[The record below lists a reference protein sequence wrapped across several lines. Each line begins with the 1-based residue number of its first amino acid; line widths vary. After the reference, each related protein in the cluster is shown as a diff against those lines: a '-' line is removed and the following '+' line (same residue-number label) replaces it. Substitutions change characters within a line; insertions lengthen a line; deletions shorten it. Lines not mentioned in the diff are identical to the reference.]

1 MKTELEIP
9 GRLSYSSLSTYMD
22 CGEKWKLERGYKLN
36 ESTWFA
42 TVAGSA
48 IHQITEYIDLA
59 ELGLYGGR
67 IPSFK
72 EEFDARL
79 AVEAENG
86 VEVKASGKK
95 LVKMGKTGGPNKK
108 DYEWWLVYGPIC
120 IENWINWKRETDW
133 MLALLPDGTPGIEVS
148 IKQPIGGDNHLGFID
163 RIYITPDGQIVVV
176 DLKSGNVPKS
186 ILQLGVY
193 RVGLEREHGLLAD
206 LGAYWMAGD
215 GDLAGIRD
223 LSHLTPEWVDAQY
236 AMAWQGIRAG
246 IFLPNISSMCS
257 GCSVGAYC
265 RANGGIL
272 SGEIPVRSKMMEKN
286 LEAVASSS

>member
-1 MKTELEIP
+1 MRTDVQIP
-9 GRLSYSSLSTYMD
+9 SRLSYSSVSTYMD

-59 ELGLYGGR
+59 ELGHYGGR
-67 IPSFK
+67 IPTFA
-72 EEFDARL
+72 EEFDRRL
-79 AVEAENG
+79 AEEAAKG

-95 LVKMGKTGGPNKK
+95 LVNMSKSGGPNKK
-108 DYEWWLVYGPIC
+108 DYAWWLIYGPIA
-120 IENWINWKRETDW
+120 IENWIAWKRNTDW
-133 MLALLPDGTPGIEVS
+133 MLALLPDGRPGIEVS
-148 IKQPIGGDNHLGFID
+148 IRQPIGGGEHLGFID
-163 RIYITPDGQIVVV
+163 RVYITPDGQIVVV
-176 DLKSGNVPKS
+176 DIKSGNVPKS

-206 LGAYWMAGD
+206 LGAYWMGGD

-223 LSHLTPEWVDAQY
+223 LSHLTPEWIDAQY
-236 AMAWQGIRAG
+236 EMAWTGIKAG
-246 IFLPNISSMCS
+246 IFLPNVSSMCS
-257 GCSVGAYC
+257 GCSVGSYC

-272 SGEIPVRSKMMEKN
+272 SGEIPVRTKM
-286 LEAVASSS
+286 LENKSESTLASA